1 MTNLKNQKADLKIE
15 YVPIEIIKP
24 NESNPRKMTEK
35 QKKDLKENIKKFN
48 FVDPLI
54 LNRYKGRENFLIG
67 GHQRLIIAKELG
79 YTKVPVVFVDLD
91 KTKETELLLR
101 LNENQGQWN
110 YDLLKNFDIDMLL
123 DVGFDNSELSHIWD
137 QTLETEDD
145 NFNVEKEIEK
155 IKKTNIKI
163 GDLFQL
169 GSHRLL
175 CSDSTDPLSL
185 KKLCGNKKA
194 DMIYCDPNFNI
205 GLSYNTGISQ
215 RQNYGGKTN
224 DKKSDADYK
233 EFLKKTIVN
242 GLAVSKDNLHI
253 FYYCDQRYIG
263 LVQTIYKELG
273 IKNQRVCLWVK
284 NGLNLTPQIAFN
296 KSYEPCIYGTIGKPY
311 LSEIKNL
318 NEILN
323 KEVGTGNRVSD
334 DLLDL
339 LDIWL
344 AKRIAGQNY
353 EHPTEKPITLHEK
366 PLKRCSKPGDIILD
380 LFAGSG
386 STILA
391 CQQLK
396 RICYAIEIEPIFCQ
410 LIINRFEKYANQRTK
425 KLN

>member
-15 YVPIEIIKP
+15 YVPIEIIKK
-24 NESNPRKMTEK
+24 NESNPREMTEK
-35 QKKDLKENIKKFN
+35 QKKDLKDNIKKFG
-48 FVDPLI
+48 FVDALI
-54 LNRYKGRENFLIG
+54 LNKHKGRKNFLIG

-79 YTKVPVVFVDLD
+79 YSKVPVVFVDLD
-91 KTKETELLLR
+91 KTKEIELLLR

-110 YDLLKNFDIDMLL
+110 YDLLKNFNIDMLL
-123 DVGFDNSELSHIWD
+123 DIGFDNSELSHIWD
-137 QTLETEDD
+137 QTLEIEDD
-145 NFNVEKEIEK
+145 NFEIEKEIKK
-155 IKKTNIKI
+155 IKKTNIKK

-169 GSHRLL
+169 GPHKLL
-175 CSDSTDPLSL
+175 CSDSSDPLAV
-185 KKLCGNKKA
+185 KKLCGNKKVS
-194 DMIYCDPNFNI
+194 MIYCDPNFNI
-205 GLSYNTGISQ
+205 GLNYDGGISQ
-215 RQNYGGKTN
+215 KQNYGGKTN

-233 EFLKKTIVN
+233 EFLKKTIAN

-296 KSYEPCIYGTIGKPY
+296 KSYEPCIYGTLGKPY
-311 LSEIKNL
+311 LSETKNL

-366 PLKRCSKPGDIILD
+366 PLKRCSKPGGIILD

-396 RICYAIEIEPIFCQ
+396 RICYSIEIEPIFCQ
-410 LIINRFEKYANQRTK
+410 LIINRFEKYANQKAK

>member
-1 MTNLKNQKADLKIE
+1 MKKIKQKTDLKIE
-15 YVPIEIIKP
+15 KVDVRDLKMSEY
-24 NESNPRKMTEK
+24 NPRIHSPEAIS
-35 QKKDLKENIKKFN
+35 QLKESIKRFGEISPIVVNRAPNRN
-48 FVDPLI
+48 FVVISGHMRIKACQQLGYEKIPTIFVNISNID
-54 LNRYKGRENFLIG
+54 RE
-67 GHQRLIIAKELG
+67 KELN
-79 YTKVPVVFVDLD
+79 
-91 KTKETELLLR
+91 LR
-101 LNENQGQWN
+101 MNRGGDWDYNLM
-110 YDLLKNFDIDMLL
+110 KNFDIDMLL

-137 QTLETEDD
+137 QTLEIEDD
-145 NFNVEKEIEK
+145 NFEVEKEIKK
-155 IKKTNIKI
+155 IKKTNIKV

-169 GSHRLL
+169 GSHKLL
-175 CSDSTDPLSL
+175 CADSQEQLNV
-185 KKLCGNKKA
+185 KKLCGNKKV
-194 DMIYCDPNFNI
+194 DLIYSDPPFNI
-205 GLSYNTGISQ
+205 GLNYNSGISQ
-215 RQNYGGKTN
+215 KQNYGGKTN
-224 DKKSDADYK
+224 DKKSDTDYK
-233 EFLKKTIVN
+233 EFLKKTITN
-242 GLAVSKDNLHI
+242 GLAVSNPDLHV
-253 FYYCDQRYIG
+253 FYYSDQKYIG
-263 LVQTIYKELG
+263 LLQTIYRELG
-273 IKNQRVCLWVK
+273 IKNQRVCLWIK

-296 KSYEPCIYGTIGKPY
+296 KSYEPCIYGTLGKPY

-396 RICYAIEIEPIFCQ
+396 RVCYALEVEPIFCQ
-410 LIINRFEKYANQRTK
+410 LIINRFEKYANQKTK